1 MAQESDIDS
10 VDGALEQR
18 RDDIASRIPAP
29 DYGKEYVASG
39 LEIGLSQVIMSLPKY
54 ADDLEREQ
62 GDEVYSR
69 MMKDAAVATAF
80 QTLVESVLMN
90 EIRLDPAVTD
100 EDDPDFDLSKSIME
114 FVQSNFKNMKRP
126 MVAVIEEMMNAYVFG
141 ASVAEKIY
149 EYVITPAHGLK
160 LHLTELKP
168 LVRKNYNFVVD
179 DWGNVYGLMV
189 RRPGQSS
196 PLGFVDPKQV
206 VERSKFAFLQFGVV
220 GGDPRGRGQLRSV
233 YNPWWFKMQ
242 LFPRWLKFIQQ
253 FSTPSLIGFTPEG
266 DADDSVE
273 LKDANGRPLLN
284 PDGSSKKI
292 TREQAMLNA
301 LVTFQAGSALAL
313 RGGSSIQL
321 VQSTGNGEAFIE
333 SLDALNREIFLAVV
347 GNSRASLEA
356 KHGSKADSQSG
367 QDSLSRK
374 SDWIIGKIEHM
385 INFDIVHQLVELNF
399 GVEIAQ
405 RLSPV
410 ATMKGADKEDRATIM
425 SAVASLWREK
435 FFHASQVPGLD
446 AIIGAPERD
455 IDAWLLEQQDAMDA
469 EMESQRMR
477 SRISDPMQGI

>member
-1 MAQESDIDS
+1 
-10 VDGALEQR
+10 
-18 RDDIASRIPAP
+18 
-29 DYGKEYVASG
+29 
-39 LEIGLSQVIMSLPKY
+39 
-54 ADDLEREQ
+54 
-62 GDEVYSR
+62 
-69 MMKDAAVATAF
+69 
-80 QTLVESVLMN
+80 
-90 EIRLDPAVTD
+90 
-100 EDDPDFDLSKSIME
+100 
-114 FVQSNFKNMKRP
+114 
-126 MVAVIEEMMNAYVFG
+126 
-141 ASVAEKIY
+141 
-149 EYVITPAHGLK
+149 
-160 LHLTELKP
+160 
-168 LVRKNYNFVVD
+168 
-179 DWGNVYGLMV
+179 
-189 RRPGQSS
+189 
-196 PLGFVDPKQV
+196 
-206 VERSKFAFLQFGVV
+206 
-220 GGDPRGRGQLRSV
+220 
-233 YNPWWFKMQ
+233 
-242 LFPRWLKFIQQ
+242 
-253 FSTPSLIGFTPEG
+253 
-266 DADDSVE
+266 
-273 LKDANGRPLLN
+273 
-284 PDGSSKKI
+284 
-292 TREQAMLNA
+292 
-301 LVTFQAGSALAL
+301 
-313 RGGSSIQL
+313 